1 MTNPT
6 PESISQRVR
15 FWEEQ
20 DAINQELIPRVI
32 RQHELF
38 TEHIGEHENL
48 PAVVANAVQQAVAVA
63 REEQRQLYESA
74 LETAKTE
81 YTERASEQQQQY
93 EAALESAKAEYNEQ
107 AENQKQQYETAL
119 ETARRETR
127 KMRDVFIGITAAI
140 GAIAVAAALIAILV
154 R

>member
-1 MTNPT
+1 MTSPDDSV
-6 PESISQRVR
+6 PISERVR

-48 PAVVANAVQQAVAVA
+48 PAVVSNAVQQAVAVA

-74 LETAKTE
+74 LETAKAE
-81 YTERASEQQQQY
+81 YAERASAQQ
-93 EAALESAKAEYNEQ
+93 
-107 AENQKQQYETAL
+107 QQYETAL

>member
-1 MTNPT
+1 MTAPDDSV
-6 PESISQRVR
+6 SIAEKVR

-32 RQHELF
+32 RQHGLL

-48 PAVVANAVQQAVAVA
+48 PAVVANAVQQAVAGA
-63 REEQRQLYESA
+63 RAEQRQLYESA
-74 LETAKTE
+74 LETAK
-81 YTERASEQQQQY
+81 
-93 EAALESAKAEYNEQ
+93 AEYNER
-107 AENQKQQYETAL
+107 AEKQKQQYQTAL

-140 GAIAVAAALIAILV
+140 GAIAVVASLIAIII
-154 R
+154 